1 MSENVVKLENNFNQ
15 AIERKIAV
23 IFVTDVVGFS
33 KLMEINED
41 ETLKSFRACRDLLDK
56 LFAEHGG
63 RVFNT
68 AGDSV
73 LAEFQSAVSAVVC
86 ANEFQKLLK
95 ERNNSV
101 SDDAKMSFRIGL
113 NMGDVIVEGENLYGD
128 GVNVA
133 ARLEALSQPGG
144 VCLSKSIMDFVN
156 RKTELLFNDLGEQK
170 VKNTLVHAFDLENPD
185 LEKRS
190 IIDENTA
197 AAASAKIVEGS
208 VPPTIAVIPFVN
220 LSTDPEQEFFAD
232 GITEDTISYFSK
244 SKTFPVV
251 SINSVM
257 KFKNSKEA
265 TKDIAKD
272 LSANYLVQGSI
283 RKGGNKVRISAKLT
297 DALEDTQIWSQTWD
311 RSLDDVFEVQDEVS
325 QKVSA
330 LALPAIITNEQNSL
344 NNKDLK
350 IFSAWDEF
358 LHSLNSYDKSGAA
371 KNIEEKIKH
380 VYEAIEHAEKSI
392 ALDKNLTDAY
402 NVLASCLFFLRLES
416 SLQHDR
422 EKNETRFREVSEKS
436 YSLDP
441 NNPDSVM
448 NMAFLF
454 RISNDE
460 TKYKEFVNKAVE
472 INPHHSRSLQA
483 KGMLYLNE
491 CDYDNAIDFLNRAH
505 EINPKGVPFYET
517 MLLFCHLGKNDWI
530 SANQSVD
537 RSMREN
543 DHSRFHAFK
552 AIVLAHEGKIEES
565 KEWLRKYQENRPE
578 VKTLEDYEQ
587 VVPQI
592 NQEVKDILLN
602 GMRKAGLK

>member
-1 MSENVVKLENNFNQ
+1 MNENVVKLENNFNQ
-15 AIERKIAV
+15 VIERKIAV

-41 ETLKSFRACRDLLDK
+41 ETLKSFRACKHILDK

-68 AGDSV
+68 AGDAV

-101 SDDAKMSFRIGL
+101 LDDAKMNFRIGL

-133 ARLEALSQPGG
+133 SRLEALSQPNG

-156 RKTELLFNDLGEQK
+156 KKTDLLFNDLGEQK
-170 VKNTLVHAFDLENPD
+170 VKNTIVHAFDLEKPD

-190 IIDENTA
+190 KIDENTA
-197 AAASAKIVEGS
+197 AAASAKINEGS
-208 VPPTIAVIPFVN
+208 VPPTIAVLPFVN
-220 LSTDPEQEFFAD
+220 LSTDEEQEFFAD

-244 SKTFPVV
+244 SKTFPIV
-251 SINSVM
+251 SLNSVM
-257 KFKNSKEA
+257 KYKNSKEA
-265 TKDIAKD
+265 TKDIANV
-272 LSANYLVQGSI
+272 LNANYLVQGSI

-297 DALEDTQIWSQTWD
+297 DALYDVQIWSQTWD

-330 LALPAIITNEQNSL
+330 LALPAIILNEQNSL
-344 NNKDLK
+344 DKKDLK

-358 LHSLNSYDKSGAA
+358 LHALNSYDRSGEA
-371 KNIEEKIKH
+371 KNVEEKIKYT
-380 VYEAIEHAEKSI
+380 YEAIEHAEKSI

-402 NVLASCLFFLRLES
+402 NILASCLFFFRLES

-422 EKNETRFREVSEKS
+422 EKNETRFREVAEKS

-448 NMAFLF
+448 NMAHLY
-454 RISNDE
+454 RISHDE
-460 TKYKEFVNKAVE
+460 TKYREHVNKAIE

-483 KGMLYLNE
+483 KGLLCLNE
-491 CDYDNAIDFLNRAH
+491 CDYDNSIDLLNRAN
-505 EINPKGVPFYET
+505 ESNRKGVPFFET
-517 MLLFCHLGKNDWI
+517 MLFFCHLGKNDWL
-530 SANQSVD
+530 SANQSVE
-537 RSMREN
+537 RNMREN
-543 DHSRFHAFK
+543 DHSRYHAFK

-565 KEWLRKYQENRPE
+565 QHWLKKYQENRPE
-578 VKTLEDYEQ
+578 IKTLEDYQ
-587 VVPQI
+587 RVVPEV
-592 NQEVKDILLN
+592 NQEVKDILMD
-602 GMRKAGLK
+602 GMKKAGLK

>member
-101 SDDAKMSFRIGL
+101 SDDAKMDFRIGL

-156 RKTELLFNDLGEQK
+156 KKTELLFNDLGEQK

-197 AAASAKIVEGS
+197 AAASAKIIEGS
-208 VPPTIAVIPFVN
+208 VPPTIAVLPFAN
-220 LSTDPEQEFFAD
+220 LSTDQEQEFFAD

-257 KFKNSKEA
+257 KYKNSKEA

-330 LALPAIITNEQNSL
+330 LALPAIIANEQNTL

-436 YSLDP
+436 YSLDS

-483 KGMLYLNE
+483 KGMLYLNG

-517 MLLFCHLGKNDWI
+517 MLLFCHLGKNDWV

-565 KEWLRKYQENRPE
+565 KEWLKKYQENRPE
-578 VKTLEDYEQ
+578 IKTLEDYEQ

-602 GMRKAGLK
+602 GMIKAGLK

>member
-1 MSENVVKLENNFNQ
+1 MSENVVKLENSFNQ

-371 KNIEEKIKH
+371 KNVEEKIKH
-380 VYEAIEHAEKSI
+380 VYEAIEHSEKSI
-392 ALDKNLTDAY
+392 ALDKNLTVAY

-416 SLQHDR
+416 SVQHDR
-422 EKNETRFREVSEKS
+422 KKNETRFREVSEKS

-448 NMAFLF
+448 NMAFVF

-491 CDYDNAIDFLNRAH
+491 CDYDNSIDFLNRAY
-505 EINPKGVPFYET
+505 EISPKGIPFYET

-565 KEWLRKYQENRPE
+565 KEWLKKYQENRPE
-578 VKTLEDYEQ
+578 IETLEDYKQ

-592 NQEVKDILLN
+592 NKEVTEILLN
-602 GMRKAGLK
+602 GIGKAGLK

>member
-56 LFAEHGG
+56 LFTEHGG

-156 RKTELLFNDLGEQK
+156 KKTELLFNDLGEQK

-190 IIDENTA
+190 NIDENTA
-197 AAASAKIVEGS
+197 AAASAKIIEGS
-208 VPPTIAVIPFVN
+208 VPPTIAVLPFVN
-220 LSTDPEQEFFAD
+220 LSTDQEQEFFAD

-257 KFKNSKEA
+257 KYKNSKDA

-272 LSANYLVQGSI
+272 LNANYLVQGSI

-330 LALPAIITNEQNSL
+330 LALPAIITNEQNTL
-344 NNKDLK
+344 NSKDLK

-358 LHSLNSYDKSGAA
+358 LHSLNSYDKSGEA

-491 CDYDNAIDFLNRAH
+491 CDYDNSIDFLNRAH
-505 EINPKGVPFYET
+505 EINRKGVPFYET

-565 KEWLRKYQENRPE
+565 KEWLKKYQENRPE
-578 VKTLEDYEQ
+578 IKTLDDYEQ

-602 GMRKAGLK
+602 GMIKAGLK

>member
-15 AIERKIAV
+15 VIERKIAV

-41 ETLKSFRACRDLLDK
+41 ETLKSFRACKDILDK

-63 RVFNT
+63 RIFNT

-101 SDDAKMSFRIGL
+101 ADDAKMNFRIGL
-113 NMGDVIVEGENLYGD
+113 NMGDVIVEGDNLYGD

-156 RKTELLFNDLGEQK
+156 KKTELLFNDLGEQK
-170 VKNTLVHAFDLENPD
+170 VKNTLVHAFDLDYPD

-190 IIDENTA
+190 KIDENTA
-197 AAASAKIVEGS
+197 AAASAKINEGS
-208 VPPTIAVIPFVN
+208 VPPTIAVLPFVN
-220 LSTDPEQEFFAD
+220 LSTDPEQDFFAD
-232 GITEDTISYFSK
+232 GITEDTISYLSK
-244 SKTFPVV
+244 TKTFPIV
-251 SINSVM
+251 SLNSVM
-257 KFKNSKEA
+257 SYKNSKK
-265 TKDIAKD
+265 TTTNIAKGLGAD
-272 LSANYLVQGSI
+272 YLVQGSI

-297 DALEDTQIWSQTWD
+297 DALEDVQIWSQTWD
-311 RSLDDVFEVQDEVS
+311 RSLDDIFEVQDEVS

-330 LALPAIITNEQNSL
+330 LALPALIINEVNTL

-350 IFSAWDEF
+350 VFSAWDEY
-358 LHSLNSYDKSGAA
+358 LHSLNSYDKSSES
-371 KNIEEKIKH
+371 KNVETKIKYL
-380 VYEAIEHAEKSI
+380 YEAIEHAEKSI
-392 ALDKNLTDAY
+392 ALNKNLTDAY
-402 NVLASCLFFLRLES
+402 NILASCLFFLRIES

-422 EKNETRFREVSEKS
+422 ELNETRFREVTEKS

-441 NNPDSVM
+441 YNPDSVM
-448 NMAFLF
+448 NMGLLH
-454 RISNDE
+454 RLSNDE
-460 TKYKEFVNKAVE
+460 TKYREFINKSVE
-472 INPHHSRSLQA
+472 INPHHSRSLHA

-491 CDYDNAIDFLNRAH
+491 CDYDNAIDFLNRAN
-505 EINPKGVPFYET
+505 ESNRKGVPFYET
-517 MLLFCHLGKNDWI
+517 MIYFCHLGKKDWL

-543 DHSRFHAFK
+543 DHSRYHAFK
-552 AIVLAHEGKIEES
+552 AVVLAHEGKIEES
-565 KEWLRKYQENRPE
+565 KEWLKKYQENRPE
-578 VKTLEDYEQ
+578 IKTIKDYEK
-587 VVPQI
+587 VVPGI
-592 NQEVKDILLN
+592 NQEVKGFLLD